1 MRRSLEVQIV
11 EAARK
16 VVAILDDH
24 RAYDRDAMD
33 EICEI
38 MNGNTQHWARENGP
52 LDEAMARYI
61 VGHPTIPKLAQRAQP
76 EMPTRD
82 AMALASCELHRH
94 ETITEHDYAI
104 ADAVLAL
111 PRAPSAAAL
120 PSEDEIAKVCSSK
133 CPICGTDTP
142 HEHDALTVFHYRNSR
157 LPFNSVEGARREWDR
172 VQLLAFDKEWFDE
185 YDIPDLGGH
194 EELARAV
201 WDRAVLAL
209 LNPEA
214 GPEDDDHAYFEAT
227 GGVPFDHWGKGCPND
242 CAIPQH
248 VEHKA

>member
-1 MRRSLEVQIV
+1 
-11 EAARK
+11 
-16 VVAILDDH
+16 
-24 RAYDRDAMD
+24 
-33 EICEI
+33 
-38 MNGNTQHWARENGP
+38 
-52 LDEAMARYI
+52 
-61 VGHPTIPKLAQRAQP
+61 
-76 EMPTRD
+76 
-82 AMALASCELHRH
+82 
-94 ETITEHDYAI
+94 
-104 ADAVLAL
+104 VLAL

-227 GGVPFDHWGKGCPND
+227 GGLPFDHWGKGCPND

>member
-1 MRRSLEVQIV
+1 MAQQAHPQPCTTL
-11 EAARK
+11 APNGF
-16 VVAILDDH
+16 
-24 RAYDRDAMD
+24 DAEKID
-33 EICEI
+33 EILGRADVPD
-38 MNGNTQHWARENGP
+38 NYDG
-52 LDEAMARYI
+52 DEAESWIIMERILPDLKY
-61 VGHPTIPKLAQRAQP
+61 LADAYRAQQAQP

-94 ETITEHDYAI
+94 ETITEHDYSI

>member
-1 MRRSLEVQIV
+1 MRRATRTAALAQQAQPLTDVDLRQI
-11 EAARK
+11 
-16 VVAILDDH
+16 IQCIDDGEPI
-24 RAYDRDAMD
+24 DPDD
-33 EICEI
+33 
-38 MNGNTQHWARENGP
+38 TK
-52 LDEAMARYI
+52 
-61 VGHPTIPKLAQRAQP
+61 KLAQMVRDRMAQQAQP